1 MASTDVYQVSFN
13 EDGSATALAR
23 MTARDGSGSA
33 TGVAGEGNWLQ
44 QADLSSITCAV
55 FDLTSATPDTAVAT
69 PTVTISSA
77 ILNTPV
83 TSTAI
88 WCRDSVGYNFLHD
101 LPPTV
106 FPTGGHLYRVEYK
119 FTTTGGAVGWL
130 LMEGLATAVRTS

>member
-1 MASTDVYQVSFN
+1 MASTDIYQVSFN

-55 FDLTSATPDTAVAT
+55 YDLSSATPTVAIVS

-77 ILNTPV
+77 ILDTPV
-83 TSTAI
+83 TSTAL
-88 WCRDSVGYNFLHD
+88 WCRDTVGYNFLHD
-101 LPPTV
+101 LPPTA
-106 FPTGGHLYRVEYK
+106 FPTGGSMYRVEYK
-119 FTTTGGAVGWL
+119 FTTTGGAVSWL
-130 LMEGLATAVRTS
+130 RFQGIAVGVQTS